1 MGPKVIGYIN
11 KNLNYDFNYQ
21 GYDFFADEITLKAP
35 YIIMAYIVMAC
46 IV

>member
-11 KNLNYDFNYQ
+11 RNMNYDFNYQ

-35 YIIMAYIVMAC
+35 TSLWPISLWPV
-46 IV
+46 